1 VAKISKIVDEVI
13 EQLREE
19 IHDFSKIKVKDV
31 CLGLGY
37 SGVRLDSDIV
47 GICHTPSSEMAYG
60 CCQIIK
66 EAGTLAGREVTE
78 YMEMTKSFD
87 LIERCIGIATI
98 NALSLIIIEKNP
110 ERYTLE
116 EENLIDVIEI
126 SPRDVVALVGL
137 IKPFVPII
145 ESKARKLYII
155 ERRPINGSNIIPDT
169 LCEEIIPT
177 ADIVLITGSALAN
190 GTIDHL
196 LKLSKNSRTKAIV
209 GPSMSC
215 IPDPFFRKGVD
226 FTAGMKIQNPEM
238 AMQIIKEGGGT
249 PQLKKTGK
257 LVTFRNK

>member
-1 VAKISKIVDEVI
+1 VAKISKIVGEVI
-13 EQLREE
+13 ELLREE
-19 IHDFSKIKVKDV
+19 IPDFSNIKVKDV
-31 CLGLGY
+31 CIGLGY
-37 SGVRLDSDIV
+37 TGVRLDSDIV
-47 GICHTPSSEMAYG
+47 GVCHTPSSEMARG

-66 EAGTLAGREVTE
+66 EAGTLAGRKVNE

-98 NALSLIIIEKNP
+98 NALSQIIIEKNP

-126 SPRDVVALVGL
+126 YPRDVVALVGL

-145 ESKARKLYII
+145 ELKARKLYII
-155 ERRPINGSNIIPDT
+155 ERRPINGNIIPDT
-169 LCEEIIPT
+169 LSEKIIPT

-196 LKLSKNSRTKAIV
+196 LKLSKNARTKAIV
-209 GPSMSC
+209 GPSISC
-215 IPDPFFRKGVD
+215 IPDPFFRKGVG
-226 FTAGMKIQNPEM
+226 FTAGMKIQNSEM